1 MGSGMKNQFIGAVCL
16 STAVISAGCGGE
28 ATNPSEELGVAT
40 VEDALSVA
48 KSASAPTR
56 YFVPEPD
63 PGAVKQIA
71 TLLKKRDLKGA
82 LQIAAMVTTPQAV
95 WFTDGTPKQV
105 EKSVKKVI
113 AQAAL
118 ERRIPVLVAY
128 NVPYR
133 DCAQYSAG
141 GAVDT
146 AAYQAWIDGFAKGI
160 GQAQATVI
168 LEPDAL
174 GIIPYNTTIYGA
186 ADVCKPTVVAEDG
199 TSVPAPGADP
209 ESRYAQLQ
217 YAGAAL
223 AARAPNALVYYDGTH
238 SAWLGV
244 GEAAYRIHKATH
256 DPVTG
261 AALAR
266 GFFLNTSN
274 YQTTAQAIQFGTWV
288 SMCTAFATNP
298 EEGGWRLGNFGWCAS
313 QYNPAT
319 DFALDYSPEYAESVT
334 AQIQGLM
341 GSATSALP
349 FVIDTSRNGTGPL
362 DTSPYAAAPYGQPA
376 EVLSALHG
384 GSWCNPPGAGLGLRP
399 ATTNVPLVD
408 AYLWL
413 KIPGQSD
420 GACDIAGGA
429 RAWDYS
435 LYNPWSLSPAAQ
447 AHFDPL
453 WGRVDPAAGAWF
465 PEQALDLARN
475 ASPPLF

>member
-1 MGSGMKNQFIGAVCL
+1 MNKLFIGAACVGGAL
-16 STAVISAGCGGE
+16 LALGCGGTV
-28 ATNPSEELGVAT
+28 ADSSEELGVAT

-48 KSASAPTR
+48 KSTSVPTR
-56 YFVPEPD
+56 FFVPEPD
-63 PGAVKQIA
+63 PGALKQIA
-71 TLLKKRDLKGA
+71 ALLKKRDLKGA

-105 EKSVKKVI
+105 EKAVKKVI

-118 ERRIPVLVAY
+118 ERRVPILVAY

-141 GAVDT
+141 GAADT
-146 AAYQAWIDGFAKGI
+146 AAYEAWIDGFAKGI

-186 ADVCKPTVVAEDG
+186 EDVCKPTVLAADG
-199 TSVPAPGADP
+199 STVPAPGANP
-209 ESRYAQLQ
+209 EQRYAQLQ

-223 AARAPNALVYYDGTH
+223 ASSAPHAAVYYDGTH

-244 GEAAYRIHKATH
+244 GEAAYRINKATH

-261 AALAR
+261 ASLAR
-266 GFFLNTSN
+266 GFFLNASN

-288 SMCTAFATNP
+288 SMCTAFATDP

-313 QYNPAT
+313 QYNPDT
-319 DFALDYSPEYAESVT
+319 GFSLDYSPEYAATVT

-341 GSATSALP
+341 GTSVASLP

-362 DTSPYAAAPYGQPA
+362 DASPYAAAPYAQPA
-376 EVLSALHG
+376 SVIGALNS
-384 GSWCNPPGAGLGLRP
+384 GSWCNPPGAGLGPRP
-399 ATTNVPLVD
+399 ATTSVPLLD
-408 AYLWL
+408 AYLWI
-413 KIPGQSD
+413 KTPGESD
-420 GACDIAGGA
+420 GSCDSAGGA
-429 RAWDYS
+429 RAWDYTQ
-435 LYNPWSLSPAAQ
+435 YNPWSLDAAAQ

-453 WGRVDPAAGAWF
+453 WGLVDPAAGVWF
-465 PEQALDLARN
+465 PEQALELARK
-475 ASPPLF
+475 ASPPLL

>member
-1 MGSGMKNQFIGAVCL
+1 MNKRWI
-16 STAVISAGCGGE
+16 TATCVSAALISVGCGGAE
-28 ATNPSEELGVAT
+28 TEQSDERGITT

-48 KSASAPTR
+48 RSTSAPTGF
-56 YFVPEPD
+56 FVPQPD
-63 PGAVKQIA
+63 PGALKQVA
-71 TLLKKRDLKGA
+71 ALLQKRNLKGA
-82 LQIAAMVTTPQAV
+82 LQIASMISTPQAV

-105 EKSVKKVI
+105 EKAVKKVI
-113 AQAAL
+113 AEAAL

-141 GAVDT
+141 GAADT
-146 AAYQAWIDGFAKGI
+146 AAYKAWIDGFAKGV
-160 GQAQATVI
+160 GSAEATII

-186 ADVCKPTVVAEDG
+186 AEVCKPTVTGEDG
-199 TSVPAPGADP
+199 TPVPAPGANP
-209 ESRYAQLQ
+209 EQRYAQLQ

-223 AARAPNALVYYDGTH
+223 AAYAPKASVYYDGTH

-244 GEAAYRIHKATH
+244 GEAAYRINKATH
-256 DPVTG
+256 DPLTG
-261 AALAR
+261 ASLAR

-274 YQTTAQAIQFGTWV
+274 YQTTAQAVQFGTWV
-288 SMCTAFATNP
+288 SMCTAFATDP

-319 DFALDYSPEYAESVT
+319 GFSLDYSPEYAATVT

-341 GSATSALP
+341 GTSVASLP

-362 DTSPYAAAPYGQPA
+362 DESKYALAPYGQP
-376 EVLSALHG
+376 ETVLGALHN
-384 GSWCNPPGAGLGLRP
+384 GSWCNPPGAGLGPRP
-399 ATTNVPLVD
+399 TKAPAPLVD
-408 AYLWL
+408 AYLWI
-413 KIPGQSD
+413 KIPGESD
-420 GACDIAGGA
+420 GSCDIAGGA

-435 LYNPWSLSPAAQ
+435 LYNPWALSTAAQ
-447 AHFDPL
+447 SHFDPL
-453 WGRVDPAAGAWF
+453 WGMVDPAAGAWF

-475 ASPPLF
+475 ATPPLF

>member
-1 MGSGMKNQFIGAVCL
+1 MNKQFVGAACVCGAL
-16 STAVISAGCGGE
+16 VSLGCGGTVAE
-28 ATNPSEELGVAT
+28 QSDELGVTT

-48 KSASAPTR
+48 KSTSAPTR
-56 YFVPEPD
+56 FFVPEPD

-82 LQIAAMVTTPQAV
+82 LQIAALVTTPQAV

-105 EKSVKKVI
+105 EKAVKKVV

-128 NVPYR
+128 NVPFR

-146 AAYQAWIDGFAKGI
+146 AAYEAWIDGFAKGI

-186 ADVCKPTVVAEDG
+186 ADVCKPTVLAEDG
-199 TSVPAPGADP
+199 TSVPAPGANP
-209 ESRYAQLQ
+209 EQRYAQLQ

-223 AARAPNALVYYDGTH
+223 ASRAPNASVYYDGTH

-244 GEAAYRIHKATH
+244 GEAAYRLDKATH

-261 AALAR
+261 ASLAR
-266 GFFLNTSN
+266 GFFLNASN

-288 SMCTAFATNP
+288 SMCTAFATDP

-313 QYNPAT
+313 QYNPANG
-319 DFALDYSPEYAESVT
+319 FSLDYSPEYAASVT

-341 GSATSALP
+341 GTSVATLP
-349 FVIDTSRNGTGPL
+349 FVIDTSRNGTGTL
-362 DTSPYAAAPYGQPA
+362 DTSQYAAAPYGQPA
-376 EVLSALHG
+376 EVVSALHTG
-384 GSWCNPPGAGLGLRP
+384 NWCNPPGAGLGPRP
-399 ATTNVPLVD
+399 ATTSLPLLD
-408 AYLWL
+408 AYLWI
-413 KIPGQSD
+413 KIPGESD
-420 GACDIAGGA
+420 GSCDIADGA
-429 RAWDYS
+429 RAWDYT
-435 LYNPWSLSPAAQ
+435 LYNPWSLSADAQ
-447 AHFDPL
+447 SHFDPL
-453 WGRVDPAAGAWF
+453 WGMVDPAAGAWF
-465 PEQALDLARN
+465 PEQALELARK